1 MNSDEMKGKVEK
13 AKGYVKDKAGEV
25 LNDPDLEAE
34 GEVERGK
41 GELQEGYGK
50 AKRKVG
56 EAVDDVADTIEDQD

>member
-1 MNSDEMKGKVEK
+1 MNKDEIRGKAEK

-34 GEVERGK
+34 GEVEQGK
-41 GELQEGYGK
+41 GELREGYGK

-56 EAVDDVADTIEDQD
+56 EAVDDIADELKED